1 MQSFRQ
7 PMFFLILSAVVL
19 FFYPFHAMATDT
31 KTLASQIDKDLRQA
45 ERLMFNGKKTESD
58 ALLQQVN
65 EMLEQLKAVDSSS
78 KVTSLENKYSRT
90 RKALDKKMGGGT
102 TAPAISV
109 APKMSAPAAPAVK
122 GVSPS
127 GSSRKGGYQQQM
139 MERNIKKAVKD
150 VDYEIGR
157 AREMMEPDN
166 TNSKF
171 GMGADEKAAKGADYL
186 AKAEQHLAKTEQ
198 KYPDLSPESKEQFA
212 VARKS
217 IAETQAALDSW
228 QKEEQ
233 IKTDSAAREAAVTA
247 NAAAGK
253 MAKMKDDADLIVAL
267 HEKYFNA
274 FENIHGGTLVHGM
287 KIEEADQALALV
299 ANAEKSIPL
308 FATDVGRLAQSYGET
323 SMDIYNKFHEG
334 GYTLNNGEDQKM
346 SQLIEAVDKL
356 KKSRQAS
363 AVTLAGNAKVL
374 LGAFSDQLND
384 ARLQRMA
391 EAKKLLLAGQQFD
404 PENDQIKQMLN
415 DIDSQMEQVADKMT
429 AQIDAAK
436 WAGNISG
443 FAGPGDVTELAAEA
457 KKYFEN
463 DRDWGGK
470 KDRDI
475 KILDVCIR
483 GPWKVAETDVFGRVI
498 SWRLPIHVAVTDE
511 KLKPRNLARVYDL
524 SILAMEGPADN
535 APKNPPY
542 DGFWVGDSWMMR
554 LDKF

>member
-7 PMFFLILSAVVL
+7 TMLFLILSVVVL
-19 FFYPFHAMATDT
+19 FFYPFYATATDS

-45 ERLMFNGKKTESD
+45 ERLMFNGKRAESD

-78 KVTSLENKYSRT
+78 KVKSLENKYSKT

-102 TAPAISV
+102 TGPAVSV
-109 APKMSAPAAPAVK
+109 APKMSGPASPPAK
-122 GVSPS
+122 DVSS
-127 GSSRKGGYQQQM
+127 AGSARKGGYQQQM

-157 AREMMEPDN
+157 AREMMVPEN

-171 GMGADEKAAKGADYL
+171 AMSIDEKAAKGADYL
-186 AKAEQHLAKTEQ
+186 ARAEQHLAKTEQ

-212 VARKS
+212 VARKH
-217 IAETQAALDSW
+217 IAETLAVLDSW

-233 IKTDSAAREAAVTA
+233 AKEESAAKEAVVTA
-247 NAAAGK
+247 NAAADK
-253 MAKMKDDADLIVAL
+253 MAKMKEDAGLIAAL
-267 HEKYFNA
+267 HGKYFNA
-274 FENIHGGTLVHGM
+274 FEKIHGGTLVYGM
-287 KIEEADQALALV
+287 KLDEADQALALV
-299 ANAEKSIPL
+299 ADAEKTIPL

-363 AVTLAGNAKVL
+363 AVTLAENAKAL
-374 LGAFSDQLND
+374 LSAFDDQLND
-384 ARLQRMA
+384 ARIQRMA
-391 EAKKLLLAGQQFD
+391 DAKKLLLAGQQFD
-404 PENDQIKQMLN
+404 PENAEIKQMLE
-415 DIDSQMEQVADKMT
+415 DIDHQMEQVADKMT

-443 FAGPGDVTELAAEA
+443 FAGPGDAAELAAEA

-463 DRDWGGK
+463 DRDWGGQ
-470 KDRDI
+470 KDRHI

-524 SILAMEGPADN
+524 SILAMEGPADK